1 MFKRTGGP
9 KTFKNMCLLKKK
21 QKTAFWRN
29 IKGKAGTAPGTQTG
43 SAGGSHEADCPH
55 PMGPEVPQ
63 WETRAS
69 WTSPPSMVGHFV
81 GALALIVPHEDC
93 KGNPWGLNLGIRL

>member
-55 PMGPEVPQ
+55 PMGLKDSPRVAP
-63 WETRAS
+63 
-69 WTSPPSMVGHFV
+69 PPSKPAFQ
-81 GALALIVPHEDC
+81 PED
-93 KGNPWGLNLGIRL
+93 PWDPL